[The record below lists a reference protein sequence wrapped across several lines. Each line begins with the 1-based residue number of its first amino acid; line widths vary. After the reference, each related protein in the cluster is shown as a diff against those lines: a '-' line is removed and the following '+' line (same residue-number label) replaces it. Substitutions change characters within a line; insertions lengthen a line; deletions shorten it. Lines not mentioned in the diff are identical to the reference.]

1 MSGQAPLAGVRVV
14 DMTQVV
20 VGPYATAIMADHG
33 ADVIKIETAGGD
45 LARTIGGKGRSAGM
59 GPKFLHLNRNKRS
72 MQLDLKQPAGM
83 EAMHRLLKT
92 ADVLIYN
99 VRPPAMAR
107 LGLAYE
113 DACRIRPDIV
123 YCGMYGFGQDGRY
136 RAKPAYD
143 SIIQGSTGFAA
154 LYHRATGT
162 PRYLPMVI
170 ADRTAGLMALNMV
183 MLALFHRARTGEGQ
197 KIDVPMFENMAAL
210 VLAEHM
216 YLKTY
221 VPPIGQAG
229 DPRLLDPESR
239 PLETKDGFVCITA
252 NTNAQAFGLFD
263 AMGRPDM
270 KTDPK
275 YSTTLARFENVREY
289 YAIRAEAMKRRTTA
303 EWIEILDKADVP
315 CMPYHTLDS
324 LMEDPHLADVG
335 LIEEIDHPTEGRLK
349 SLRVANRLSRFTP
362 SLERHAPHLG
372 EQSVAMLRELGFS
385 QAEIDAMIAS
395 GATNDGR
402 PKASA

>member
-45 LARTIGGKGRSAGM
+45 LARTIGGKGRSPGM

-113 DACRIRPDIV
+113 DVCRIRPDIV

-216 YLKTY
+216 YLKTF

-270 KTDPK
+270 KTDPRF
-275 YSTTLARFENVREY
+275 STTLARFENVREY

-335 LIEEIDHPTEGRLK
+335 LIEEIDHPTEGRIK

-372 EQSVAMLRELGFS
+372 EQSVAMLGELGFS
-385 QAEIDAMIAS
+385 KAEIDAMIAS

-402 PKASA
+402 PKQST